1 MNLDKY
7 HHDYWERVGIA
18 INEGKQPEFTAKEI
32 AASQIFQDMK
42 ANGMKTPEIR
52 EAIQSIAKNEN
63 IR

>member
-7 HHDYWERVGIA
+7 HDDYWERVSIA
-18 INEGKQPEFTAKEI
+18 TNEGQQPEFTAKKI

-42 ANGMKTPEIR
+42 ANGMKPLEIR